1 MAAKLLPLLVLLLIM
16 GSCMA
21 QARTIVVEKHDIVSE
36 ERHLEEAD
44 GDDTGLDDNHHNCS
58 IEEFNRK
65 GCSNT
70 PGKT

>member
-44 GDDTGLDDNHHNCS
+44 GDDSGPDERHHACP
-58 IEEFNRK
+58 IPDFNGK
-65 GCSNT
+65 GC
-70 PGKT
+70 